1 MKYTLPKSALLAL
14 ILCLPTTTGCATVLG
29 TVVSPITGG
38 VDLALKYGRED
49 TWYLTPVYFL
59 GGVVAGPF
67 KAFYN
72 GVNYDASIFAGFNT
86 YWKHFDSMFRPFRL
100 EP

>member
-1 MKYTLPKSALLAL
+1 MKISFPKSALLAL
-14 ILCLPTTTGCATVLG
+14 ILCLPTTTGCATIMG
-29 TVVSPITGG
+29 TAVSPITGG
-38 VDLALKYGRED
+38 VDLAMMYGSNNK
-49 TWYLTPVYFL
+49 WYMTPVYFL

-72 GVNYDASIFAGFNT
+72 GVNYDASIFKSFNG
-86 YWKHFDSMFRPFRL
+86 YWKDFDSMFRPFRL